1 MIPGNQFHAE
11 QEISNPQGQRT
22 SVDLLSDLDLSAGA
36 STQPFG
42 EDGSTSRFPIS
53 SASQSSTILSPS
65 PKLAYSHPSRQAGKH
80 PKISK
85 SLMHFESVLDVVTS
99 LSHLSNRT
107 QSFRSFRFHIFISTY
122 YGQQHS

>member
-85 SLMHFESVLDVVTS
+85 SLMHFESV
-99 LSHLSNRT
+99 
-107 QSFRSFRFHIFISTY
+107 FIRCSYVALTFI
-122 YGQQHS
+122 